1 MDLLFSIVTYVGTV
15 KLLLTLRV
23 ELEDDYR
30 AYLERFPLQG

>member
-1 MDLLFSIVTYVGTV
+1 V